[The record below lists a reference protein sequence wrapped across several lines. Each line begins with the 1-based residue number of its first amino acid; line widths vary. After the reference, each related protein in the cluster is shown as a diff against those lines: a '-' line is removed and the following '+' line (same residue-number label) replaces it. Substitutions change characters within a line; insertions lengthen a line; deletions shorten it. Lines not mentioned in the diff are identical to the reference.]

1 MPTLHFHN
9 RKAADRAAPYR
20 ADATL
25 NEAGFAA
32 AQAEIAS
39 WPGYAPTPLIALPG
53 LAARLGLGTI
63 WFKDEGKRF
72 VTGSFKAL
80 GGPYAVGRVVQ
91 AAVERAAGTRPTMK
105 ALAAGAHR
113 DIARTVTVTCATDGN
128 HGRAVAW
135 GATMFGARAVIFVAE
150 GVSQGRADAIAAY
163 GAEVR
168 RVAGSYDDAVRHAAK
183 TAAAEGWTVVSD
195 TSYEGY
201 TEIPR
206 DVMHGYGVMANEAIA
221 QLAGGALP
229 THVFVHA
236 GVGAWAAAMCA
247 RFWQAWGARRPRFVV
262 VEPDKADALYR
273 SARAGHPV
281 VVPGPHD
288 TVMGGLA
295 CGEISLL
302 GWAVLETGTDDFLV
316 IPDERALE
324 AMKALANPA
333 AGDPPVV
340 AGETGAASLG
350 AVMAAVADPAL
361 RAAIGLDAASRVL
374 LFGSEGA
381 TDPAIYQEIV
391 GRSAEAVERGA

>member
-1 MPTLHFHN
+1 MP
-9 RKAADRAAPYR
+9 ASAP
-20 ADATL
+20 
-25 NEAGFAA
+25 
-32 AQAEIAS
+32 
-39 WPGYAPTPLIALPG
+39 
-53 LAARLGLGTI
+53 
-63 WFKDEGKRF
+63 
-72 VTGSFKAL
+72 
-80 GGPYAVGRVVQ
+80 GR
-91 AAVERAAGTRPTMK
+91 
-105 ALAAGAHR
+105 
-113 DIARTVTVTCATDGN
+113 
-128 HGRAVAW
+128 
-135 GATMFGARAVIFVAE
+135 
-150 GVSQGRADAIAAY
+150 
-163 GAEVR
+163 R
-168 RVAGSYDDAVRHAAK
+168 R
-183 TAAAEGWTVVSD
+183 
-195 TSYEGY
+195 
-201 TEIPR
+201 
-206 DVMHGYGVMANEAIA
+206 
-221 QLAGGALP
+221 
-229 THVFVHA
+229 
-236 GVGAWAAAMCA
+236 CA

>member
-1 MPTLHFHN
+1 MPTLHFRN
-9 RKAADRAAPYR
+9 PKVDRAGPYR

-25 NEAGFAA
+25 NAAGFAA
-32 AQAEIAS
+32 AEAEISS
-39 WPGYAPTPLIALPG
+39 WPGYVPTPLVALPG
-53 LAARLGLGTI
+53 LAAKLGLATL

-72 VTGSFKAL
+72 VTKSFKAL
-80 GGPYAVGRVVQ
+80 GGPYAVGRVIQ
-91 AAVERAAGTRPTMK
+91 AAVERATGTRPTMR

-113 DIARTVTVTCATDGN
+113 DIARSITVTCATDGN

-168 RVAGSYDDAVRHAAK
+168 RVAGSYDDAVRHAAA

-206 DVMHGYGVMANEAIA
+206 DVMYGYGVMANEAIA
-221 QLAGGALP
+221 QLPAGTRP

-247 RFWQAWGARRPRFVV
+247 RFWQVWGPARPRFVV

-302 GWAVLETGTDDFLV
+302 GWDVLETGTDDFLV

-324 AMKALANPA
+324 AMRSLASPA
-333 AGDPPVV
+333 GGDPPVV

-350 AVMAAVADPAL
+350 AVLAACADAKL
-361 RAAIGLDAASRVL
+361 RAALGLDAGARVL

-381 TDPAIYQEIV
+381 TDPAIYREIV
-391 GRSAEAVERGA
+391 GRPAEAVAG

>member
-1 MPTLHFHN
+1 MPDFLLNPRVDRTSPYP
-9 RKAADRAAPYR
+9 AAFQPILSLARGR
-20 ADATL
+20 
-25 NEAGFAA
+25 EARETIR
-32 AQAEIAS
+32 Q
-39 WPGYAPTPLIALPG
+39 WPGYAPTPLRRLDS
-53 LAARLGLGTI
+53 LAAETGVAEILY
-63 WFKDEGKRF
+63 KDEGKRF
-72 VTGSFKAL
+72 ELRSFKAL
-80 GGPYAVGRVVQ
+80 GGAYAVDRLVAKRGREGLV
-91 AAVERAAGTRPTMK
+91 
-105 ALAAGAHR
+105 
-113 DIARTVTVTCATDGN
+113 VTCATDGN

-168 RVAGSYDDAVRHAAK
+168 RVSGSYDDAVRHAAK

-247 RFWQAWGARRPRFVV
+247 RFWQEWGARRPRFVV

-302 GWAVLETGTDDFLV
+302 GWAVLETGADDFVV

-324 AMKALANPA
+324 AMRALANPA
-333 AGDPPVV
+333 GGDPPVV

-350 AVMAAVADPAL
+350 AVMAACADPAL
-361 RAAIGLDAASRVL
+361 RAALGLDATSRVL

-381 TDPAIYQEIV
+381 TDPAIYREIV
-391 GRSAEAVERGA
+391 GRSAEAVERTG